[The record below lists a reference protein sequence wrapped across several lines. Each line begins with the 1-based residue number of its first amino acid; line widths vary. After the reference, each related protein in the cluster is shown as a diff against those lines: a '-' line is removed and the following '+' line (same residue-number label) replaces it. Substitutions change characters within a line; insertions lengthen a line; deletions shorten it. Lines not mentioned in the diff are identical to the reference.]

1 MVTRT
6 KKLFVGGL
14 SASTTIED
22 VRSYFEQFGKVPPPL
37 LAYLITQSI
46 RRRINYSSH

>member
-22 VRSYFEQFGKVPPPL
+22 VRSYFDQFGKVLPRPQL
-37 LAYLITQSI
+37 LRTY
-46 RRRINYSSH
+46 

>member
-1 MVTRT
+1 MYDALGAWCVQMVTRT

-22 VRSYFEQFGKVPPPL
+22 VRSYFEQFGKVRAVYL
-37 LAYLITQSI
+37 LNY
-46 RRRINYSSH
+46 RRF